1 MIFKGLAQVPKAL
14 YMALQDLMGPFKV
27 DDGANDGKT

>member
-14 YMALQDLMGPFKV
+14 HMALQDLMGQV
-27 DDGANDGKT
+27 DDDANDGKT